1 MVEWESAQVCKMRWV
16 FCPFLGPEPL
26 VHSSVLQKT
35 VHFVLYPCSKSHHFR
50 FLNCVSYGSV
60 QDTHPTPLV
69 VKQVLAVGSLC
80 AQHCAKYH
88 LVMGLHPP
96 LAPSSTLCYTPSF
109 LHHSPFPQTPSPAS
123 RGFQSLSI
131 LGAFLSFLLN
141 CWLYSRFHF

>member
-1 MVEWESAQVCKMRWV
+1 M

-96 LAPSSTLCYTPSF
+96 LTPSSTLCYTPSF
-109 LHHSPFPQTPSPAS
+109 LHHSPFPQTPSLQLPAAFGLYLGS
-123 RGFQSLSI
+123 LPFISPELLALFSLS
-131 LGAFLSFLLN
+131 LLTQEG
-141 CWLYSRFHF
+141 CSWKFF